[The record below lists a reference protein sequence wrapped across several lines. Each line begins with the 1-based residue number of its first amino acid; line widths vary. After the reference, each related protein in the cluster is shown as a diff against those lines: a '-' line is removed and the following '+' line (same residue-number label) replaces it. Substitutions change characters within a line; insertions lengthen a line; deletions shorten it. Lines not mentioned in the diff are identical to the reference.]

1 MVCYAQLF
9 FSPLSQKEMYM
20 TKTAGIIVVSFFVSG
35 LCVAPFAIA
44 APAKQSKMAAC
55 NAQANDKGLG
65 EGKDDERTAFMKEC
79 LSAKPAKASGAQQ
92 NKMKTC
98 NKEAG
103 EKGLKGDER
112 KKFMSTCLSN

>member
-1 MVCYAQLF
+1 MH
-9 FSPLSQKEMYM
+9 M
-20 TKTAGIIVVSFFVSG
+20 TKTAGIVVVSLFVSG
-35 LCVAPFAIA
+35 LCIAPFAMA

-65 EGKDDERTAFMKEC
+65 EGKGDERKAFMKEC
-79 LSAKPAKASGAQQ
+79 LYAKPAKVGGTQQ
-92 NKMKTC
+92 NKMKSC

-103 EKGLKGDER
+103 VKSLRGDER

>member
-1 MVCYAQLF
+1 
-9 FSPLSQKEMYM
+9 M
-20 TKTAGIIVVSFFVSG
+20 TKTACIVAVSLFVSG
-35 LCVAPFAIA
+35 LYITPFAIA
-44 APAKQSKMAAC
+44 APAKESKMAAC

-65 EGKDDERTAFMKEC
+65 EGTGEERTAFMKAC
-79 LSAKPAKASGAQQ
+79 LSAKPAKAGGTQQ

-98 NKEAG
+98 NKESA

>member
-1 MVCYAQLF
+1 
-9 FSPLSQKEMYM
+9 M
-20 TKTAGIIVVSFFVSG
+20 TKTACIMVVSLFASG
-35 LCVAPFAIA
+35 LCIAPLAIA
-44 APAKQSKMAAC
+44 APAKPSKTAAC
-55 NAQANDKGLG
+55 NTQADDKGLG

>member
-1 MVCYAQLF
+1 MH
-9 FSPLSQKEMYM
+9 M
-20 TKTAGIIVVSFFVSG
+20 TKAAGILVMSLFASG
-35 LCVAPFAIA
+35 LCITPSMA

-55 NAQANDKGLG
+55 NAHANDKGLG
-65 EGKDDERTAFMKEC
+65 EEKGDERTAFMKEC
-79 LSAKPAKASGAQQ
+79 LSAKPAKAGGTQQ

-98 NKEAG
+98 NIESA

>member
-1 MVCYAQLF
+1 
-9 FSPLSQKEMYM
+9 MYM
-20 TKTAGIIVVSFFVSG
+20 TKTSEVIVVSLFVSG

-44 APAKQSKMAAC
+44 APAKPSKTATC
-55 NAQANDKGLG
+55 NTQANDKGLE
-65 EGKDDERTAFMKEC
+65 EGKGDERTAFMKEC
-79 LSAKPAKASGAQQ
+79 LSAKPTKARGAQQ

-98 NKEAG
+98 NIESA